1 MTSDKNELTV
11 YEKIRDDIDLI
22 EVSEFNLPLAEVF
35 SDDNNG
41 YISSFGGRSLQE
53 NAELVDLAIK
63 NTDDLKNVFNSPHTQ
78 WVWKHIVLNH
88 ESDINNMRQI
98 SMEISTRKSSLR
110 AAKWDHIR
118 RQVSIRK
125 LEERLEKGDLDYWG
139 EIETKISLAQRK
151 ESLNYGVSLIDG
163 AMKDI
168 LALNE
173 VYEEL
178 KSRVS
183 DFNEYDYQKEEP
195 KHQLM
200 KSLTQ
205 CIRDIRQGGFITKG
219 EQEFLE
225 QCGANPSKI
234 QKILQEYVIKEE
246 ESTRWDN
253 RELKAFVRKLA
264 QELIEDHKIS
274 EIQSALYGFTD
285 EPNEYLTKNEN
296 VALLASEEKDL

>member
-1 MTSDKNELTV
+1 
-11 YEKIRDDIDLI
+11 
-22 EVSEFNLPLAEVF
+22 
-35 SDDNNG
+35 
-41 YISSFGGRSLQE
+41 
-53 NAELVDLAIK
+53 
-63 NTDDLKNVFNSPHTQ
+63 
-78 WVWKHIVLNH
+78 
-88 ESDINNMRQI
+88 
-98 SMEISTRKSSLR
+98 MEISTRKSSLR
-110 AAKWDHIR
+110 TAKWDHIR

-219 EQEFLE
+219 EHEFLE

-264 QELIEDHKIS
+264 QELIEDHNIS